1 MILTGRVP
9 RRSLD
14 DVTCSPATV
23 SLLAAI
29 SLAGC
34 SDDEGNTDSG
44 PCPDGGAPLTAVF
57 DLGEDPRTYS
67 SQRRAVVRF
76 LAQNDVELESDDVSR
91 SDGEATFTADSEST
105 GPVRLYVER
114 IADGWIVTSYE
125 ACRGVV

>member
-1 MILTGRVP
+1 MRC
-9 RRSLD
+9 SL
-14 DVTCSPATV
+14 ATV

-44 PCPDGGAPLTAVF
+44 PCPDGREPLTAVF

-67 SQRRAVVRF
+67 SQRRAVAKF
-76 LAQNDVELESDDVSR
+76 LAQNDVELEPDDFSR
-91 SDGEATFTADSEST
+91 SDGKATFTVDSQST

-114 IADGWIVTSYE
+114 IAGGWVVTSYE